1 MLIRNYEDKVY
12 QKINFGFVPQEIFL
26 SNISLKENIVLNNEF
41 NRSKFNKIIS
51 ICELD
56 KLIKNLKNRENEII
70 DQNSSNISGGQKQRI
85 AIARALMSDCQ
96 ILILDEAT
104 NALDPETEKKIIE
117 NIITNYPDLA
127 IIMISHKDNIEKY
140 CDYVYEIKNK
150 QIIQYK
156 R

>member
-104 NALDPETEKKIIE
+104 NALDQETEKK
-117 NIITNYPDLA
+117 
-127 IIMISHKDNIEKY
+127 S
-140 CDYVYEIKNK
+140 
-150 QIIQYK
+150 
-156 R
+156 

>member
-1 MLIRNYEDKVY
+1 MKIKFIKKLILVCSSRN
-12 QKINFGFVPQEIFL
+12 FS

-104 NALDPETEKKIIE
+104 NAWIRDRKKIIE

-156 R
+156 NNYFMHF

>member
-1 MLIRNYEDKVY
+1 
-12 QKINFGFVPQEIFL
+12 
-26 SNISLKENIVLNNEF
+26 
-41 NRSKFNKIIS
+41 
-51 ICELD
+51 
-56 KLIKNLKNRENEII
+56 
-70 DQNSSNISGGQKQRI
+70 
-85 AIARALMSDCQ
+85 MSDCQ